1 MTILIIQ
8 GSGSIAFGT
17 ASVIASEGL
26 IVAPIDVNLPDAEK
40 LAAAEIQLESNRA
53 NCEGMDQV
61 AAALT
66 SIFEASSLV
75 CQEDNDDDCD
85 QITEESKTLII
96 RVTSLLQTS
105 SQNIEDTSI
114 ASLAIDILTFI
125 ETNFIVVL
133 SYEQRDLLISL
144 TASIKFTVLVYVS
157 QISIIESQ
165 KFEIDG
171 AIVFPGTNVTIDD
184 VDEADITLQIS
195 VLKTQLINLF
205 QISDANDKV
214 LECIASIEDLTA
226 TTTPEPNSEFMTL
239 VENIPAMCSEPE
251 PPVEVIQETAAD
263 IVKLCG
269 SFTSQPTP
277 GELNILVFIKQSLI
291 TFKQTFITQITI
303 FSQKLSV
310 FINTEITAA
319 SLDVEV
325 ISSSGEI
332 EVATAVDITGGFED
346 GSMEFLVYRVEV
358 LQSSLNAIISVLE
371 KIALVLSLSS
381 SDTCM
386 TSSSFALSISAFS
399 ASLSSGAF
407 TIDIMT
413 LAQSVLQVEVMCLPS
428 TSIIILIESAQSSLQ
443 SIQLSILSQ
452 ITIVKEQIFQ
462 QATSLS
468 TISFTVQSFDLNG
481 NIIYTDVPLSL
492 EDENSTTEEFESY
505 IQVLQQHQ
513 SSLLKIEEI
522 VTAALTLDFSS
533 ISTAVTEVSVSFFI
547 DKLTNLILIISKDI
561 MDTRIIT
568 ETSEILELK
577 ITAEYYQAVEYRIQF
592 ILFIFQSYIK
602 EIAGQI
608 QLVQEIQLGSTSR
621 PTTEKELVWIIT
633 LQSLLADLNALE
645 LTVVSIN
652 AALESTS
659 TSGIK

>member
-1 MTILIIQ
+1 MKEVQSVVSKTATIIL
-8 GSGSIAFGT
+8 
-17 ASVIASEGL
+17 SEGL
-26 IVAPIDVNLPDAEK
+26 YINAIDSSLSDAEK
-40 LAAAEIQLESNRA
+40 LEEATNQLTINRN
-53 NCEGMDQV
+53 NCKGMDDV

-66 SIFEASSLV
+66 SMVQSSSLTLV
-75 CQEDNDDDCD
+75 CQDKYDDDCQ
-85 QITEESKTLII
+85 QIKEESKSLI
-96 RVTSLLQTS
+96 VKVNSLLLKS
-105 SQNIEDTSI
+105 SQNIEDVTI
-114 ASLAIDILTFI
+114 AADAAELLTFI
-125 ETNFIVVL
+125 EMTNITVF
-133 SYEQRDLLISL
+133 SFEQKDTIISL

-157 QISIIESQ
+157 QISIVESQ

-171 AIVFPGTNVTIDD
+171 AIAFPGVNITIDE
-184 VDEADITLQIS
+184 VDETDITLQES

-214 LECIASIEDLTA
+214 LECIASIEELPA
-226 TTTPEPNSEFMTL
+226 STTPEPNSEFMSL

-332 EVATAVDITGGFED
+332 EVATAVDITGGFDE
-346 GSMEFLVYRVEV
+346 GSIEFLIYRVEV

-407 TIDIMT
+407 TIDIMS

-428 TSIIILIESAQSSLQ
+428 TSIIILLESAQSSLQ

-462 QATSLS
+462 QASSLS

-592 ILFIFQSYIK
+592 ILFIFQSYII

>member
-40 LAAAEIQLESNRA
+40 LAAADIQIERNRA

-75 CQEDNDDDCD
+75 CQEDNDEDCD

-184 VDEADITLQIS
+184 VDEANITLQIS

-251 PPVEVIQETAAD
+251 PPVEVIQETAVD

-269 SFTSQPTP
+269 SFSSQPTP
-277 GELNILVFIKQSLI
+277 GELNILVFIKQSLV

-332 EVATAVDITGGFED
+332 EVATAVDITGGFEV

-371 KIALVLSLSS
+371 RIAFVLNLSS

-407 TIDIMT
+407 TIDIMS

-428 TSIIILIESAQSSLQ
+428 TSIIILLESAQSSLQ

-462 QATSLS
+462 QASSLS

-533 ISTAVTEVSVSFFI
+533 ISTAVNVVSVSFFI

-592 ILFIFQSYIK
+592 ILFIFQSYII

-652 AALESTS
+652 AALQSTS

>member
-1 MTILIIQ
+1 
-8 GSGSIAFGT
+8 
-17 ASVIASEGL
+17 
-26 IVAPIDVNLPDAEK
+26 
-40 LAAAEIQLESNRA
+40 
-53 NCEGMDQV
+53 
-61 AAALT
+61 
-66 SIFEASSLV
+66 
-75 CQEDNDDDCD
+75 
-85 QITEESKTLII
+85 
-96 RVTSLLQTS
+96 
-105 SQNIEDTSI
+105 
-114 ASLAIDILTFI
+114 
-125 ETNFIVVL
+125 
-133 SYEQRDLLISL
+133 
-144 TASIKFTVLVYVS
+144 
-157 QISIIESQ
+157 
-165 KFEIDG
+165 
-171 AIVFPGTNVTIDD
+171 
-184 VDEADITLQIS
+184 
-195 VLKTQLINLF
+195 
-205 QISDANDKV
+205 
-214 LECIASIEDLTA
+214 
-226 TTTPEPNSEFMTL
+226 
-239 VENIPAMCSEPE
+239 
-251 PPVEVIQETAAD
+251 
-263 IVKLCG
+263 
-269 SFTSQPTP
+269 
-277 GELNILVFIKQSLI
+277 
-291 TFKQTFITQITI
+291 
-303 FSQKLSV
+303 
-310 FINTEITAA
+310 
-319 SLDVEV
+319 
-325 ISSSGEI
+325 
-332 EVATAVDITGGFED
+332 
-346 GSMEFLVYRVEV
+346 
-358 LQSSLNAIISVLE
+358 
-371 KIALVLSLSS
+371 
-381 SDTCM
+381 M

-413 LAQSVLQVEVMCLPS
+413 LAQSVLKVEVMCLPS

-462 QATSLS
+462 QASSLS

-533 ISTAVTEVSVSFFI
+533 ISTAVNVVSVSFFI

-652 AALESTS
+652 AALESNS

>member
-40 LAAAEIQLESNRA
+40 LAAAEIQLERNRA
-53 NCEGMDQV
+53 NCEGMDRV

-66 SIFEASSLV
+66 SIFKASSLV

-184 VDEADITLQIS
+184 VDEANITLQIS

-332 EVATAVDITGGFED
+332 EVATAVDITGGFDE
-346 GSMEFLVYRVEV
+346 GSMEFLIYRVEV

-428 TSIIILIESAQSSLQ
+428 TSIIILLESAQSSLQ

-462 QATSLS
+462 QASSLS
-468 TISFTVQSFDLNG
+468 TISFTVQSFDSNG

-561 MDTRIIT
+561 IDTRILT

-602 EIAGQI
+602 EIVGQI

>member
-40 LAAAEIQLESNRA
+40 LAAAEIQLERNRA
-53 NCEGMDQV
+53 NCEGMDRV

-66 SIFEASSLV
+66 SIFKASSLV

-332 EVATAVDITGGFED
+332 EVATAVDITGGFDE
-346 GSMEFLVYRVEV
+346 GSMEFLIYRVEV

-428 TSIIILIESAQSSLQ
+428 TSIIILLESAQSSLQ

-462 QATSLS
+462 QASSLS
-468 TISFTVQSFDLNG
+468 TISFTVQSFDSNG

-561 MDTRIIT
+561 IDTRILT

-602 EIAGQI
+602 EIVGQI

>member
-17 ASVIASEGL
+17 ASVIASDGL
-26 IVAPIDVNLPDAEK
+26 IVAPIDVTLTDAEK

-75 CQEDNDDDCD
+75 CQEDNDEDCD

-184 VDEADITLQIS
+184 VDEANITLQIS

-332 EVATAVDITGGFED
+332 EVATAVDITGGFEV

-371 KIALVLSLSS
+371 RIAFVLNLSS

-428 TSIIILIESAQSSLQ
+428 TSIIILLESAQSSLQ
-443 SIQLSILSQ
+443 SIQFSILSQ